1 MVIIKRTKL
10 INFIFTMDEVQLNS
24 EELRFNSLTKDNTLL
39 WIFEHDD
46 NQIAVAILS
55 LQNSEAILHRY

>member
-46 NQIAVAILS
+46 NQIAVAILP